1 MIPKQKMGELAAEA
15 DDRADPIAYLK
26 EIPPDAHCRVRNR
39 CNVAPAR
46 KSTSRYAEV
55 ATPVL
60 AIVT

>member
-1 MIPKQKMGELAAEA
+1 MIPEQKMGDMAAEA
-15 DDRADPIAYLK
+15 DDRADPIACLK

-46 KSTSRYAEV
+46 KTTSRYAEV